1 MLSAERGEATQG
13 AWASNMAFQFHTDT
27 NMSTHNHRQSNSD
40 MENQTHKCYRFTIC
54 VYCSNVVVF
63 QFPRPPPSN
72 SRRDFATS
80 PPLCGRFFSHVGCSM
95 YAGPPPLHVAT
106 RIMGGV
112 AMWRIPAGNL
122 PHNPPPY
129 VAMNTCSIAKIID
142 CLDWRAAAETFPFL
156 SGIN

>member
-13 AWASNMAFQFHTDT
+13 AWASIMDFQFHTDT

-63 QFPRPPPSN
+63 QFPRPPPSS
-72 SRRDFATS
+72 SRGDFATS
-80 PPLCGRFFSHVGCSM
+80 PPPLCGSIFSHVGCSM
-95 YAGPPPLHVAT
+95 YAGKKKDPPLYVAT
-106 RIMGGV
+106 RIMGGGPCV
-112 AMWRIPAGNL
+112 EIPPGFCQIT
-122 PHNPPPY
+122 PPPY

-142 CLDWRAAAETFPFL
+142 CLDW
-156 SGIN
+156 

>member
-13 AWASNMAFQFHTDT
+13 AWLLIMAFQFHTDT

-63 QFPRPPPSN
+63 QFPRPPPSS
-72 SRRDFATS
+72 SRGDFATS
-80 PPLCGRFFSHVGCSM
+80 PPPFMWQYFFSCGLLHVCGKKKD
-95 YAGPPPLHVAT
+95 PPLYVAT

-112 AMWRIPAGNL
+112 PCGEIPPGIC
-122 PHNPPPY
+122 HITPPPR
-129 VAMNTCSIAKIID
+129 M
-142 CLDWRAAAETFPFL
+142 WQ
-156 SGIN
+156 

>member
-13 AWASNMAFQFHTDT
+13 AWASIMDFQFHTDT

-63 QFPRPPPSN
+63 QFPRPPPSS

-80 PPLCGRFFSHVGCSM
+80 PPPFYVAVFFLMWVAPCM
-95 YAGPPPLHVAT
+95 REKKRPPPSCGDPHN
-106 RIMGGV
+106 GGG
-112 AMWRIPAGNL
+112 AMCRNPAGIL
-122 PHNPPPY
+122 PHKPPSPY

-142 CLDWRAAAETFPFL
+142 CLDCVNQ
-156 SGIN
+156 I